1 MARLNCKIL
10 SLEALNR
17 DTRRLVLALPKA
29 AGADL
34 YKPGQYLEIILPGG
48 RGCPFSIAGAPSDS
62 GLLELHVRPTPGSA
76 DSDAIEQLISSRE
89 EVEIEIPKGDCFI
102 DRMPRL
108 ELLLIAASTGITQM
122 KSILEFLLG
131 KGLQHPVHLY
141 WGVLHSSDLYLNEQ
155 CQKWAQ
161 QHAGFHYV
169 PVVSEPQNDP
179 DWQGRKGL
187 VGEVALSDFAR
198 VSPGTG
204 FRRAWHGAC
213 HL

>member
-1 MARLNCKIL
+1 MARATFDAFVARGMP
-10 SLEALNR
+10 EAPVRCVFLCAPELTNQ
-17 DTRRLVLALPKA
+17 AS
-29 AGADL
+29 G
-34 YKPGQYLEIILPGG
+34 LPGTALF
-48 RGCPFSIAGAPSDS
+48 CLP
-62 GLLELHVRPTPGSA
+62 GLF
-76 DSDAIEQLISSRE
+76 
-89 EVEIEIPKGDCFI
+89 KGDCFI